1 MAKQDEQATGLGLD
15 FKQVDVV
22 DQIMGIIYGII
33 SWVIELAAMAV
44 NIIIAI
50 MNWLFALIGI

>member
-22 DQIMGIIYGII
+22 DQIMGNHLRHYLMGD
-33 SWVIELAAMAV
+33 
-44 NIIIAI
+44 
-50 MNWLFALIGI
+50 

>member
-33 SWVIELAAMAV
+33 AWVMELAAMAV
-44 NIIIAI
+44 NIIIALV
-50 MNWLFALIGI
+50 NWLFALIGI

>member
-33 SWVIELAAMAV
+33 SWVRTGGDGV
-44 NIIIAI
+44 NIIIAL

>member
-33 SWVIELAAMAV
+33 SWVAEVAVMAI
-44 NIIIAI
+44 NIIIAL
-50 MNWLFALIGI
+50 MNWLLALIGI